1 MQISI
6 QLAISATA
14 LLLIGVAPVIAQ
26 DYPNR
31 PLRLIAPFPP
41 GGGVDFLARMVGQK
55 MTENWG
61 QPVVIDNRSGGSGII
76 GMEIAARAAPDGYTL
91 LMSEVGGLSINPA
104 VFSKLPYDPLR
115 DFQPV
120 TKVGDIPLTCAAHP
134 SLRITT
140 LPDFVAA
147 AKARPGELRYAS
159 AGNGSMLHLAT
170 ELFAKRAG
178 IKLTH
183 VPYKGGSLGLNALL
197 SNEVHLLC
205 MTTSS
210 LLQHVQQGRIHA
222 LAISTAQRS
231 ASLPDLRTIAE
242 QGYPG
247 YDTAQWVGL
256 LAPRA
261 TSPAVVAKL
270 HAELVRILALPDVRE
285 RLKTAGVE
293 AVGNTPAQFAAQIRA
308 DSEKYGKLAAELGI
322 RLD

>member
-1 MQISI
+1 MRFTT
-6 QLAISATA
+6 LATA
-14 LLLIGVAPVIAQ
+14 TAALALVCNGTALAQ

-41 GGGVDFLARMVGQK
+41 GGGVDFLARIFGQQ
-55 MTENWG
+55 MTESWG
-61 QPVVIDNRSGGSGII
+61 QQVVIDNRSGGSGII
-76 GMEIAARAAPDGYTL
+76 GMEIAARAAPDGYTI
-91 LMSEVGGLSINPA
+91 LMSEIGTLSINPS
-104 VFSKLPYDPLR
+104 VFSRLSYDSLR

-120 TKVGDIPLTCAAHP
+120 TKVGDIPLTCAVHP

-140 LPDFVAA
+140 LQDFVAA
-147 AKARPGELRYAS
+147 AKAKPGELRFAS

-197 SNEVHLLC
+197 SNEVNLLC

-210 LLQHVQQGRIHA
+210 LLPHLQQGRINA

-231 ASLPDLRTIAE
+231 QSLPDLRTIAE
-242 QGYPG
+242 QGYAG

-256 LAPRA
+256 LVPKA
-261 TSPAVVAKL
+261 TPKSIVTKL
-270 HAELVRILALPDVRE
+270 HAESVRILALPDVRD

-293 AVGNTPAQFAAQIRA
+293 AVGNTPDAFAAQIRA
-308 DSEKYGKLAAELGI
+308 DTEKYGKLAAELGI

>member
-1 MQISI
+1 MR
-6 QLAISATA
+6 LTTPATA
-14 LLLIGVAPVIAQ
+14 TAALALVFIGSALAQ
-26 DYPNR
+26 DYPSR

-41 GGGVDFLARMVGQK
+41 GGGIDFLARILGQK
-55 MTENWG
+55 MTESWG
-61 QPVVIDNRSGGSGII
+61 QQVVIDNRSGGSGII
-76 GMEIAARAAPDGYTL
+76 GMEIAARAAPDGYTI
-91 LMSEVGGLSINPA
+91 LMSEVGTLSINPS
-104 VFSKLPYDPLR
+104 VFSRLSYDPLR

-120 TKVGDIPLTCAAHP
+120 TKVGDIPLTCAVHP

-140 LPDFVAA
+140 LQDFVSA
-147 AKARPGELRYAS
+147 AKAKPGELRFAS

-197 SNEVHLLC
+197 SNEVSLLC

-210 LLQHVQQGRIHA
+210 LLPHVQQGRINA

-231 ASLPDLRTIAE
+231 QSLPDLRTIAE
-242 QGYPG
+242 QGYAG
-247 YDTAQWVGL
+247 YDTAQWVGML
-256 LAPRA
+256 VPKA
-261 TSPAVVAKL
+261 TPKSIVTKL
-270 HAELVRILALPDVRE
+270 HAESVRILALPDVRD

-293 AVGNTPAQFAAQIRA
+293 VVGNTPDAFAAQIRA
-308 DSEKYGKLAAELGI
+308 DTEKYGMLAAELGI

>member
-1 MQISI
+1 MRFTTP
-6 QLAISATA
+6 AIATA
-14 LLLIGVAPVIAQ
+14 ALALVFIGSALAQ
-26 DYPNR
+26 DYPSR

-41 GGGVDFLARMVGQK
+41 GGGVDFLARILGQK
-55 MTENWG
+55 MTESWG
-61 QPVVIDNRSGGSGII
+61 QQVVIDNRSGGSGII
-76 GMEIAARAAPDGYTL
+76 GMEIAARASPDGYTI
-91 LMSEVGGLSINPA
+91 LMSEVGTLSINPA
-104 VFSKLPYDPLR
+104 MFSRLPYDPLR

-120 TKVGDIPLTCAAHP
+120 TKVGDIPLTCAVHS

-140 LPDFVAA
+140 LHDFVAA
-147 AKARPGELRYAS
+147 AKSKPGELRFAS

-197 SNEVHLLC
+197 SNEVNLLC

-210 LLQHVQQGRIHA
+210 LLPHVQQGRINA

-231 ASLPDLRTIAE
+231 QSLPDLRTIAE
-242 QGYPG
+242 QGYAG
-247 YDTAQWVGL
+247 YDTAQWVGML
-256 LAPRA
+256 VPKA
-261 TSPAVVAKL
+261 TPKSIVTKL
-270 HAELVRILALPDVRE
+270 HAESVRILALPDVRD

-293 AVGNTPAQFAAQIRA
+293 AVGNTPEAFVAQIRA
-308 DSEKYGKLAAELGI
+308 DTDKYGKLAAELGI

>member
-1 MQISI
+1 MLTIMPAVAAAVVVS
-6 QLAISATA
+6 LSSVAT
-14 LLLIGVAPVIAQ
+14 LAQ
-26 DYPNR
+26 DYPRR

-41 GGGVDFLARMVGQK
+41 GGGVDFLARIIGQK
-55 MTENWG
+55 MTENWD
-61 QPVVIDNRSGGSGII
+61 QQVVIDNRSGGSGII
-76 GMEIAARAAPDGYTL
+76 GMEIAARAAPDGYTI
-91 LMSEVGGLSINPA
+91 LMSEVGTLSINPA
-104 VFSKLPYDPLR
+104 VFTKLPYDPLR

-120 TKVGDIPLTCAAHP
+120 TKVGDIPLTCAVHP

-140 LPDFVAA
+140 LQDFVAA
-147 AKARPGELRYAS
+147 AKAKPGELRFAS

-197 SNEVHLLC
+197 SNEVNLLC

-210 LLQHVQQGRIHA
+210 LLPHVQQGRITA

-231 ASLPDLRTIAE
+231 QSLPDLRTIAE
-242 QGYPG
+242 QGYTG
-247 YDTAQWVGL
+247 YDTAQWIGMLV
-256 LAPRA
+256 PKA
-261 TSPAVVAKL
+261 TAKFIVTKL
-270 HAELVRILALPDVRE
+270 HAESVRILALPDVRD

-293 AVGNTPAQFAAQIRA
+293 AVGNTPDAFAAQIRA

>member
-1 MQISI
+1 MRFTTPATLTAA
-6 QLAISATA
+6 LALVFIGSA
-14 LLLIGVAPVIAQ
+14 LAQ
-26 DYPNR
+26 DYPSR

-41 GGGVDFLARMVGQK
+41 GGGIDFLARILGQK
-55 MTENWG
+55 MTESWG
-61 QPVVIDNRSGGSGII
+61 QQVVIDNRSGGSGII
-76 GMEIAARAAPDGYTL
+76 GMEIAARAAPDGYTI
-91 LMSEVGGLSINPA
+91 LMSEVGTLSINPS
-104 VFSKLPYDPLR
+104 VFSRLSYDPLR

-120 TKVGDIPLTCAAHP
+120 TKVGDIPLTCAVHP

-140 LPDFVAA
+140 LQDFVAA
-147 AKARPGELRYAS
+147 AKAKPGELRFAS

-197 SNEVHLLC
+197 SNEVNLLC

-210 LLQHVQQGRIHA
+210 LLPHVQQGRINA

-231 ASLPDLRTIAE
+231 QSLPDLRTIAE
-242 QGYPG
+242 QGYAG
-247 YDTAQWVGL
+247 YDTAQWVGML
-256 LAPRA
+256 VPKA
-261 TSPAVVAKL
+261 TPKSIVTKL
-270 HAELVRILALPDVRE
+270 HAESVRILALPDVRD

-293 AVGNTPAQFAAQIRA
+293 AVGNTPDAFAAQIRA
-308 DSEKYGKLAAELGI
+308 DTEKYGKLASELGI

>member
-1 MQISI
+1 MLTIMPAVAAAVVVS
-6 QLAISATA
+6 LSSVAA
-14 LLLIGVAPVIAQ
+14 LAQ
-26 DYPNR
+26 DYPRR

-41 GGGVDFLARMVGQK
+41 GGGVDFLARIVGQK
-55 MTENWG
+55 MTENWD
-61 QPVVIDNRSGGSGII
+61 QQVVIDNRSGGSGII
-76 GMEIAARAAPDGYTL
+76 GMEIAARAAPDGYTI
-91 LMSEVGGLSINPA
+91 LMSEVGTLSINPA
-104 VFSKLPYDPLR
+104 VFTKLPYDPLR

-120 TKVGDIPLTCAAHP
+120 TKVGDIPLTCAVHP

-140 LPDFVAA
+140 LQDFVAA
-147 AKARPGELRYAS
+147 AKAKPGELRFAS

-197 SNEVHLLC
+197 SNEVNLLC

-210 LLQHVQQGRIHA
+210 LLPHVQQGRITA

-231 ASLPDLRTIAE
+231 QSLPDLRTIAE
-242 QGYPG
+242 QGYAG
-247 YDTAQWVGL
+247 YDAAQWIGMLV
-256 LAPRA
+256 PKA
-261 TSPAVVAKL
+261 TSKFIVTKL
-270 HAELVRILALPDVRE
+270 HAESVRILALPDVRD

-293 AVGNTPAQFAAQIRA
+293 AVGNTPDAFAAQIRA
-308 DSEKYGKLAAELGI
+308 DTEKYGRLAAELGI